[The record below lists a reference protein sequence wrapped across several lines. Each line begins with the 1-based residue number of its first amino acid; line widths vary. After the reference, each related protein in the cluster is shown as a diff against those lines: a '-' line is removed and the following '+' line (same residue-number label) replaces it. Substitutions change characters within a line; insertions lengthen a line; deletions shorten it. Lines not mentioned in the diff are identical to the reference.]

1 MPRQLWR
8 VLAWPIVAA
17 GLANICSAQTAL
29 TWEQIRQRFRV
40 NNPNL
45 LAAETG
51 IQESRAGEVTAG
63 LRPNPQLSFIADQF
77 RILHPNPLQPFQNSQ
92 ITPVVSQLFERRN
105 KRQLRVDSARLST
118 RIAGSDQADLERT
131 LTFNLRDAFNHI
143 LQAKALLALATDNLG
158 YYDQVLKVNQDR
170 FQAGDISKVDL
181 QRLEL
186 QRVQFESDI
195 ENARVS
201 LRTAKIQLL
210 ALMNDKTPLDSF
222 DILGDFEY
230 KETILLPQELHQMAL
245 DTRPDLQSAAT
256 AIDKARADNKLA
268 WANGSTDPT
277 FGLEYQR
284 TQPDNT
290 IGATIDIPLRIF
302 DRNQGEK
309 ARTALEVRRAGQLR
323 DGLTLGILRDVD
335 SAYAQVD
342 SVRALLRPYKR
353 KYLAESADVR
363 DTVKF
368 AYASGGASL
377 LDFLDAQ
384 KSYRDTQLSYLNLI
398 GSYLSAVNQLN
409 LAVGREVMQ

>member
-1 MPRQLWR
+1 MPRHVWR
-8 VLAWPIVAA
+8 VLAWPVIATC
-17 GLANICSAQTAL
+17 LATVCQAQTAL
-29 TWEQIRQRFRV
+29 TWNQVRERFRA

-45 LAAETG
+45 LAAGTG
-51 IQESRAGEVTAG
+51 IQESRASEVTAG
-63 LRPNPQLSFIADQF
+63 LRPNPALSFVADEF

-92 ITPVVSQLFERRN
+92 ITPVLSQLFERRN
-105 KRQLRVDSARLST
+105 KRQLRVDSARLAT

-131 LTFNLRDAFNHI
+131 LTFNLRDGFNHV
-143 LQAKALLALATDNLG
+143 LQAKALLALANDNLG
-158 YYDQVLKVNQDR
+158 YYDQVLKVNRDR
-170 FQAGDISKVDL
+170 FQAGDIAKVEL

-195 ENARVS
+195 ENAKVS
-201 LRTAKIQLL
+201 LRTARIQML
-210 ALMNDKTPLDSF
+210 ALMNDKTPPDSF
-222 DILGDFEY
+222 DILGDFDY
-230 KETILLPQELHQMAL
+230 QETILLPRELHQMAV
-245 DTRPDLQSAAT
+245 DTRPDLQSAST

-277 FGLEYQR
+277 LGLEYQR

-290 IGATIDIPLRIF
+290 VGVSIDIPIRIF

-309 ARTALEVRRAGQLR
+309 ARTALEIRRTEQLR
-323 DGLTLGILRDVD
+323 EGLTLGIMRDVD

-342 SVRALLRPYKR
+342 SVRVLLRPYKQ

-384 KSYRDTQLSYLNLI
+384 KSYRDTQLNYLNLI